1 MENHEHQPTAFEQ
14 EQVVSEPTEIERI
27 QKRVSDFTVGLR
39 PATAEAA
46 LASMSMLLE
55 KGLIKVADLDA
66 VISIREEINKG
77 LIEYKTTVEVATKQ
91 MERAQQNL
99 IIEQEQE
106 RQRVLAQ
113 METKIVDER
122 QLRKSTQDQLE
133 SNQNRLSQM
142 EAVLKSHGINMD
154 LDGDGV
160 VGLKQGQVAD
170 TLTATEQAEVDS
182 IVHHGYDA
190 NGSPT
195 TETPTA
201 PTQTSGAF
209 KLARMM
215 NPIEQGANG
224 TTAEDMT
231 PSVSET
237 MQAELEPIQKISE
250 NEQFNSEIEAASEA
264 FKNYETPVPPQVA
277 GGLIAG
283 EETESFY
290 DEVARVDEVAIAD
303 DWEDPIVESG
313 GTLDIGYEDN
323 PSDIDSQYEDMDT
336 GEQEGKDIYSGN
348 TEIFKDVPQSETTS
362 TIEAAI
368 PQPQSVSAPLI
379 TGGNAPSITKEHLAD
394 GVYVETEEV
403 PEVGDNDVVISQ
415 DNIRSFANE
424 EDLLTETEDEYEE
437 VVIPNRKDL
446 EGMTKKQIL
455 SSAGN
460 LSFEIDSKL
469 TKNIMIDTFE
479 TQANALIEELTG
491 GDEFESISEE
501 TVDGDDDR
509 RDGGYF

>member
-237 MQAELEPIQKISE
+237 MQAELEPITTEHDESDDL
-250 NEQFNSEIEAASEA
+250 EAAKRVEEDEYYAPSQA
-264 FKNYETPVPPQVA
+264 TFTPQ
-277 GGLIAG
+277 GTT
-283 EETESFY
+283 TESFL
-290 DEVARVDEVAIAD
+290 DEVARVDEVANAD

-424 EDLLTETEDEYEE
+424 EDLLTETEEEYEE

-469 TKNIMIDTFE
+469 NKNIMIDTFE